1 MVFQTKSPNSPH
13 FMQLWVLFVG
23 DVVQSDGEM
32 RGWLAGN
39 VTGEKQTMLV
49 RLSCLSLFSP
59 PTQCHDRLQQGK
71 HHNNSL
77 PSHKVSRCGDIKIV
91 FILNSFFL
99 CSDNAGWVHL
109 VQSAVRSVR
118 IFSCKTSDSV
128 CGLSLSHLS
137 QQYKVHPSS
146 VLFVSQFLLHETE
159 RARSL
164 VLNRLIDTYCYKV
177 VSKDWWETRYL

>member
-1 MVFQTKSPNSPH
+1 MFQ
-13 FMQLWVLFVG
+13 LFFQFLLVSN
-23 DVVQSDGEM
+23 VEA
-32 RGWLAGN
+32 WLVGN
-39 VTGEKQTMLV
+39 VTEEKQTMLV

-91 FILNSFFL
+91 FILNSFTSHL
-99 CSDNAGWVHL
+99 WVPPGWVHL

-159 RARSL
+159 RARTL
-164 VLNRLIDTYCYKV
+164 VLNCLIDTYCYKV